1 MTQLQRKRPRKV
13 AEVRIR
19 LQGRG
24 RRRQRKGVRE
34 EERTAAQR
42 RQRKG
47 KRTAAQHRQRTGE
60 RTAAQR
66 RHARNE
72 KLLTLTATQIA
83 QNAYSKGSFP
93 AASATITNLKEAS
106 TLLPGRERQGII
118 HSYAVTVTHARR
130 ANLGAALRNEHTFA
144 VPRNRARSSCH
155 VDGEHAPI
163 CREPITHVN
172 PVRDTTRGHRS
183 NLSPIT
189 HVNPVRRVTCFDAAS
204 GKRLGTWDASRSILD
219 AVTEGE
225 RLVRP

>member
-47 KRTAAQHRQRTGE
+47 ARTAAQHRQRTG
-60 RTAAQR
+60 
-66 RHARNE
+66 ARNE

-118 HSYAVTVTHARR
+118 HSYAVTVRHARR

-144 VPRNRARSSCH
+144 VPRNRARLSCH
-155 VDGEHAPI
+155 VDVH
-163 CREPITHVN
+163 T
-172 PVRDTTRGHRS
+172 HRS
-183 NLSPIT
+183 VVDT
-189 HVNPVRRVTCFDAAS
+189 AVTC
-204 GKRLGTWDASRSILD
+204 RQ
-219 AVTEGE
+219 
-225 RLVRP
+225 

>member
-24 RRRQRKGVRE
+24 RRRQRKE
-34 EERTAAQR
+34 
-42 RQRKG
+42 
-47 KRTAAQHRQRTGE
+47 E

-144 VPRNRARSSCH
+144 VPRNRARLSCQ
-155 VDGEHAPI
+155 VDGTHAPI
-163 CREPITHVN
+163 CRGHRSNLSPITHVN

-183 NLSPIT
+183 NLSPIP
-189 HVNPVRRVTCFDAAS
+189 HVNHVRRVTCL
-204 GKRLGTWDASRSILD
+204 RRN
-219 AVTEGE
+219 E
-225 RLVRP
+225 RQTRKSHECNPRDDGNPYLT

>member
-1 MTQLQRKRPRKV
+1 VTQLQRKRPRKV

-24 RRRQRKGVRE
+24 RRRQRKG
-34 EERTAAQR
+34 ERTAAQR
-42 RQRKG
+42 
-47 KRTAAQHRQRTGE
+47 RQRTGE

-144 VPRNRARSSCH
+144 VPRNRARLSCH
-155 VDGEHAPI
+155 VDG
-163 CREPITHVN
+163 TH
-172 PVRDTTRGHRS
+172 DCRGHRS

-189 HVNPVRRVTCFDAAS
+189 HVFTTQRTANTQIARMQSTR
-204 GKRLGTWDASRSILD
+204 
-219 AVTEGE
+219 
-225 RLVRP
+225 